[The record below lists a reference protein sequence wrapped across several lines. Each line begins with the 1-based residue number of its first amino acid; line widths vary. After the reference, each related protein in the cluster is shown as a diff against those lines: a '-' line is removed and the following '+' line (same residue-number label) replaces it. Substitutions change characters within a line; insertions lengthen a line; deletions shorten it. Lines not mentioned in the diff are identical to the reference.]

1 MGWYSL
7 GKHGRYSAFL
17 EVINMVKKYIRIGIV
32 ILVSLLAAS
41 TYTLYNRNQNL
52 KEEISVSMSN
62 QKAFI
67 AENSSLKEKNKV
79 FKFTIEQ
86 LNYYNDSILQKMND
100 VRKEL
105 KIKDKDLKQMQYLLS
120 KSTKRDTVL
129 FTDTIFKDKELTLDT
144 LIGDKWY
151 NIRLGLE
158 YPNLIYTEPTFISEK
173 YIITN
178 KRKETINPPK
188 KFFLFRWFQR
198 KHWVM
203 EVYIKEK
210 NPYIKE
216 INNKFV
222 EIIE

>member
-1 MGWYSL
+1 
-7 GKHGRYSAFL
+7 
-17 EVINMVKKYIRIGIV
+17 MVKKYIRIGIV
-32 ILVSLLAAS
+32 ILVSLLS
-41 TYTLYNRNQNL
+41 ISVYTLYTNNQDL

-67 AENSSLKEKNKV
+67 AENSSLKEENRV

-105 KIKDKDLKQMQYLLS
+105 KIKDKNLKQLQYLLS
-120 KSTKRDTVL
+120 VSTKKDTVL
-129 FTDTIFKDKELTLDT
+129 FTDTIFRDKSLALDT
-144 LIGDKWY
+144 IIGDKWY
-151 NIRLGLE
+151 NIRLGLK
-158 YPNLIYTEPTFISEK
+158 YPNLIYTEPTFTSEK
-173 YIITN
+173 YIIVN
-178 KRKETINPPK
+178 KKKETVNPPK

-203 EVYIKEK
+203 EVHIKEN

>member
-1 MGWYSL
+1 MIKRL
-7 GKHGRYSAFL
+7 NLFKVLF
-17 EVINMVKKYIRIGIV
+17 I
-32 ILVSLLAAS
+32 VSLLGIGI
-41 TYTLYNRNQNL
+41 YIWNERQDLKKEVCILRN
-52 KEEISVSMSN
+52 N

-67 AENSSLKEKNKV
+67 AENSSLKNESRA

-86 LNYYNDSILQKMND
+86 LNYYNDSILQEMNN

-105 KIKDKDLKQMQYLLS
+105 KIKDRNLKQLQYL
-120 KSTKRDTVL
+120 KSISTRKDTVL
-129 FTDTIFKDKELTLDT
+129 FTDTIFKDRNLVLDT

-151 NIRLGLE
+151 NIRLGLK
-158 YPNLIYTEPTFISEK
+158 YPNLIITHPTFVSEK
-173 YIITN
+173 YIIVN
-178 KRKETINPPK
+178 KKKETINPPK

-203 EVYIKEK
+203 EVHIKEK

-216 INNKFV
+216 TNNKFV

>member
-1 MGWYSL
+1 M
-7 GKHGRYSAFL
+7 F
-17 EVINMVKKYIRIGIV
+17 MVKRYISIGIV
-32 ILVSLLAAS
+32 ILMSLLAVS
-41 TYTLYNRNQNL
+41 TYTLYNRNQDL

-67 AENSSLKEKNKV
+67 AENSSLKEGNRV
-79 FKFTIEQ
+79 LKFTVEQ

-105 KIKDKDLKQMQYLLS
+105 KIKDDNLKQMQYLLS
-120 KSTKRDTVL
+120 EAAKKDTIVFRDTL
-129 FTDTIFKDKELTLDT
+129 FREPSLNIDT

-151 NIRLGLE
+151 NIRLGLK
-158 YPNLIYTEPTFISEK
+158 YPNLITTNLTFISEK
-173 YIITN
+173 YIIVN
-178 KRKETINPPK
+178 KKKETINPPK

-203 EVYIKEK
+203 EVHIKEK

-216 INNKFV
+216 IDNKFV
-222 EIIE
+222 EIID